1 MKIKKIMLLCLVAGF
16 FGANLFA
23 ANAQNSRGSKTLLGS
38 WTVRVTPDQP
48 GPPPFDEMMTFAE
61 GGGVV
66 ESNNLFPAA
75 GASPGHGSWDFEGRK
90 TFTFTF
96 IKFLFDPNTNQPTGK
111 IKVKGTIFNLSHN
124 SWEGMASVEIFDPAG
139 NVVLTG
145 STTAQSTRII
155 AGQ

>member
-1 MKIKKIMLLCLVAGF
+1 MLLCLVAGL
-16 FGANLFA
+16 FGAYTLA
-23 ANAQNSRGSKTLLGS
+23 ANAQNSRGGSDALLGS
-38 WTVRVTPDQP
+38 WTIRVTPDQP

-75 GASPGHGSWDFEGRK
+75 GASPGHGSWDSEGRR

-96 IKFLFDPNTNQPTGK
+96 VKFLFDPNTNQPSGK
-111 IKVKGTIFNLSHN
+111 IEVKGTIFNLRHN
-124 SWEGMASVEIFDPAG
+124 SWEGTANVEIFDLAG

-145 STTAQSTRII
+145 TTTQQATRIS
-155 AGQ
+155 AGH